1 MNLPAI
7 WETQVWS
14 LGWEDPLEKGMA
26 THSSILA
33 WRTPWTEEPGGL
45 QFMGSHRVIH
55 NWMTNTHNHWDSHME
70 QLTSSKLGKEYVKT
84 IYCNPVYLIYMQS
97 TSSEMPGGWSTSW
110 NQDAGRN
117 IYNFR
122 YIDDTTLLAS
132 RPQGISRQNSASTSP
147 GAGDPSPGLLP
158 EHSLLVPKHPQQC
171 TVDPEGVSLDVV
183 FVWCFRGEK

>member
-1 MNLPAI
+1 MIILKMDVIIVSSWKWFAKLPWGSI
-7 WETQVWS
+7 
-14 LGWEDPLEKGMA
+14 PLTMLYF
-26 THSSILA
+26 ILSF
-33 WRTPWTEEPGGL
+33 T
-45 QFMGSHRVIH
+45 
-55 NWMTNTHNHWDSHME
+55 ME
-70 QLTSSKLGKEYVKT
+70 QWTSSKLGKEYVKT